1 MSLSLQQ
8 TKTAVAINI
17 TSSFL
22 GVGGT
27 PPYVYSVLPG
37 GAGGSIDPGTGE
49 YTAPSVVSSDPKL
62 AYDTIQV
69 VDSLAAVAT
78 SQILVGTSLI
88 LFCEILQR
96 EMGLANGR
104 VYLWDQKIFQPSDN
118 NLYIA
123 VSVPSCKPF
132 SNNVQPDP
140 ITGWLNAVQITNM
153 LATLDI
159 DIISRGPEARDRKEE
174 IILALN
180 SIYAQSQQEGNSFYI
195 GKLPPSA
202 RFVNLSNI
210 DGAAIP
216 YRFRISVNLQYAFV
230 KSKAIDYFD
239 TFSTV
244 QETIQP

>member
-1 MSLSLQQ
+1 
-8 TKTAVAINI
+8 
-17 TSSFL
+17 
-22 GVGGT
+22 
-27 PPYVYSVLPG
+27 
-37 GAGGSIDPGTGE
+37 
-49 YTAPSVVSSDPKL
+49 
-62 AYDTIQV
+62 
-69 VDSLAAVAT
+69 
-78 SQILVGTSLI
+78 
-88 LFCEILQR
+88 
-96 EMGLANGR
+96 
-104 VYLWDQKIFQPSDN
+104 
-118 NLYIA
+118 
-123 VSVPSCKPF
+123 
-132 SNNVQPDP
+132 
-140 ITGWLNAVQITNM
+140 M